1 VTTPLVIAE
10 HVTPVWGSRLD
21 MTVQVAGEGP
31 PLVYLHAAG
40 GMRWDPFVEQL
51 TGAHTVY
58 APLVP
63 GTAPARPHDISKVDD
78 LWDLVLIYDETV
90 RALGIEGAPVVGP
103 SFGGMLALEVAAHF
117 PSSFSR
123 IVVLDPIG
131 LWLDDHPVANW
142 VAMAPDELPGLLF
155 HDPGCEA
162 ARAMFTPPD
171 DPEAA
176 IAAIVGTSWSTG
188 CTSKFVWPLPDKGL
202 AKRLHRIQAPTL
214 VIWGKQDALIS
225 SEYAAELATRISDS
239 RVEMIERCGHIPQ
252 VEQPDQ
258 TMAVVSDF
266 LG

>member
-51 TGAHTVY
+51 AGAHTVY
-58 APLVP
+58 APLAP
-63 GTAPARPHDISKVDD
+63 GTAPGRPHDISKVDD

-225 SEYAAELATRISDS
+225 SEYAAELGARIPDS
-239 RVEMIERCGHIPQ
+239 RVEIIDRCGHIPQ
-252 VEQPDQ
+252 LEQPDQ
-258 TMAVVSDF
+258 TMALVAGF